1 MKAWKAIYR
10 IESDDFEI
18 LFLFPLVSLDYLACP
33 QQLHI
38 EKYAHDP
45 EVPTYF
51 FTYIHLVL
59 NQIKLLSNS

>member
-1 MKAWKAIYR
+1 MKAWKAICR
-10 IESDDFEI
+10 IQRDDFEI

-38 EKYAHDP
+38 EKHDH
-45 EVPTYF
+45 EMEAPTYF
-51 FTYIHLVL
+51 FTYIHFVL